1 MSILFVLLTFLL
13 IMSIT
18 YFLRREQPAAAVQ
31 PRVYAPAAAPTAC
44 SSSMYSGISDRLFG
58 EIWR

>member
-31 PRVYAPAAAPTAC
+31 PRV
-44 SSSMYSGISDRLFG
+44 
-58 EIWR
+58 